1 MHIIQTRK
9 DLRAHVGQW
18 RNAGETIGVVP
29 TMGAL
34 HDGHLAL
41 VKALDGKVT
50 RRIVTIFVNPIQF
63 NNAEDFQL
71 YPRGVDADAALLA
84 ATGAV
89 DVLYTPSEQE
99 MYPPGF
105 ATRVMVSGLDSMLCG
120 GDRPGHF
127 DGVATVVS
135 KLLNQT
141 GAHVA
146 AFGEKDYQQLCII
159 RRLVSDLDMPVDILP
174 VPTVREADGLALSSR
189 NRRFTP
195 AQRQRAAL
203 LPAALSACLA
213 AMQAGQPCDSALADC
228 TATLQAGGFTVHYLE
243 LRAQQT
249 LQPLSQIEPG
259 ARLFIAAT
267 LGGVRLIDNMPV
279 PTPA

>member
-1 MHIIQTRK
+1 MHIVQTRK
-9 DLRAHVGQW
+9 DLRALVEQW
-18 RNAGETIGVVP
+18 RSAGETIGVVP

-41 VKALDGKVT
+41 VNALEGKAT

-63 NNAEDFQL
+63 NNPEDFKL
-71 YPRGVDADAALLA
+71 YPRGVEADAALLA
-84 ATGAV
+84 ATGGV
-89 DVLYTPSEQE
+89 DVLYNPNEHE

-120 GDRPGHF
+120 DDRPGHF

-141 GAHVA
+141 GAQIA

-159 RRLVSDLDMPVDILP
+159 RRLVSDMDMPVDILP
-174 VPTVREADGLALSSR
+174 VATVREADGLALSSR
-189 NRRFTP
+189 NRRLSP
-195 AQRQRAAL
+195 AERQQAAL
-203 LPAALSACLA
+203 LPAALKTCMA
-213 AMQAGQPCDSALADC
+213 ALLAGQPSASALAEC
-228 TATLQAGGFTVHYLE
+228 ATTLQAAGFTVHYLD

-249 LQPLSQIEPG
+249 LQPLSHPEPG
-259 ARLFIAAT
+259 ARLFVAAT
-267 LGGVRLIDNMPV
+267 LGDVRLIDNMPV
-279 PTPA
+279 SATA

>member
-9 DLRAHVGQW
+9 DLRALVGQW

-84 ATGAV
+84 ATGVV

-195 AQRQRAAL
+195 AQRQQAAL

-213 AMQAGQPCDSALADC
+213 AMQAGQPSASALTDC
-228 TATLQAGGFTVHYLE
+228 AATLQAGGFTVHYLD

-259 ARLFIAAT
+259 ARLFVAAT

-279 PTPA
+279 LTPA